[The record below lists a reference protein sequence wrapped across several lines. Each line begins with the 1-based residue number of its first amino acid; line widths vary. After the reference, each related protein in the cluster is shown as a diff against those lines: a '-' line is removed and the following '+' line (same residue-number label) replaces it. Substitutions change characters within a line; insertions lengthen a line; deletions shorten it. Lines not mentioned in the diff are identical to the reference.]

1 MAFRTRPIV
10 LIVEDD
16 PVIAM
21 TYEDAAIEAGASVGG
36 PFLSCESA
44 EKWLSV
50 HHPDLAIIDIALTNG
65 SSVKLAKELCGRGI
79 PFVVVS
85 GYSADSVGID
95 PIFKSALWLEK
106 PFASKMLESALHTML
121 ESKPSV

>member
-1 MAFRTRPIV
+1 MAFRARPIV

-21 TYEDAAIEAGASVGG
+21 TYEDAAIDAGASVGG

-50 HHPDLAIIDIALTNG
+50 HHPDLAIIDIALSNG
-65 SSVKLAKELCGRGI
+65 SSVKLAKKLPAGKFR
-79 PFVVVS
+79 
-85 GYSADSVGID
+85 
-95 PIFKSALWLEK
+95 LL
-106 PFASKMLESALHTML
+106 
-121 ESKPSV
+121 